1 MRGSRPSLAILLV
14 SLAAFAAHGAAAQ
27 PAAEAYRFGVVSFYN
42 PRIMYLK
49 YQPLVDYLS
58 VTTGHPWELVISPS
72 YETTVQALCEGRLTI
87 AYLGPL
93 TYVRA
98 HASCGAVPLVRL
110 RSGGSNTY
118 RSLIMVR
125 RASTLHRLTDL
136 AGRRFGFGSPLS
148 TSSHLAPRA
157 MLQAAGLVAGRDLE
171 CRYFEHH
178 ERAARAV
185 LLGEVDACGIRD
197 IIGHRF
203 EDRGLR
209 VLAES
214 EPLPNFPFV
223 VQARAP
229 AAVRELLLRA
239 LVQLPRSDPSAR
251 ATIAGWDAELAAGFA
266 PCRDGEYDGIRVL
279 ARRVFGPAFLTMT
292 ESQLECSAGER

>member
-1 MRGSRPSLAILLV
+1 MRDSRRRLVLLSV
-14 SLAAFAAHGAAAQ
+14 FVAALAAHTAAAQ

-58 VTTGHPWELVISPS
+58 LTTGHPWELVISPS
-72 YETTVQALCEGRLTI
+72 YETTVQALCDGSLTM

-98 HASCGAVPLVRL
+98 HAACGAVPLVRL
-110 RSGGSNTY
+110 RSGGSDTY

-125 RASTLHRLTDL
+125 RASTLHRLRDL

-203 EDRGLR
+203 EARGLR

-223 VQARAP
+223 VP
-229 AAVRELLLRA
+229 AASPEPVRQLLIHA
-239 LVQLPRSDPSAR
+239 LVELPRSDPSAR

-266 PCRDGEYDGIRVL
+266 PCRDSAYDGIRAL
-279 ARRVFGPAFLTMT
+279 ARRVFGPAYLTMS
-292 ESQLECSAGER
+292 ESQLQCSLGGR